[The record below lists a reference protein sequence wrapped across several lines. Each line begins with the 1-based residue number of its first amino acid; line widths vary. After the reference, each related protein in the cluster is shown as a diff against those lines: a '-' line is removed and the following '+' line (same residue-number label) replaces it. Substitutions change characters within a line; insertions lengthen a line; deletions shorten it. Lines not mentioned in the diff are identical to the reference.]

1 MQLTHRLG
9 ISAIGG
15 SGAGASI
22 GNSAG
27 PIVAGSPANLTAIRN
42 SKLNADLG
50 ALDLMVTTL
59 LERHNNQQLQQ
70 QQSTK
75 ELGRTNSNSALNRLK
90 SFSFRQRRSSKVP
103 TSNSGCDDGFGANMG
118 DDGGGPSA
126 TMPTIMETNG
136 NSMATTT
143 MTTMSDRPNNV
154 TTGVRQ
160 IINTITNAPHR
171 FSHSSARDEEN
182 TNLTQNMLD

>member
-9 ISAIGG
+9 ISTIGG
-15 SGAGASI
+15 GGGGSCAGAGAGI
-22 GNSAG
+22 GNGAAT
-27 PIVAGSPANLTAIRN
+27 IVGGSPTNLTAIRN

-75 ELGRTNSNSALNRLK
+75 ELGRSASNSALNRLK
-90 SFSFRQRRSSKVP
+90 SFSFRRRSSKVP
-103 TSNSGCDDGFGANMG
+103 TSNGVSDDGFGANVN
-118 DDGGGPSA
+118 DDSGGPSA

-136 NSMATTT
+136 N